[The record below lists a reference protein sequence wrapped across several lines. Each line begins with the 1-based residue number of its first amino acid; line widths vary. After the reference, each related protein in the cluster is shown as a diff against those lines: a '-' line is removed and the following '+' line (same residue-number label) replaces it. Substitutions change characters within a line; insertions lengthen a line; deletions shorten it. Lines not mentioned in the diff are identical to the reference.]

1 MAAES
6 AILTQIRLALAQHLK
21 KDPGRVLPEH
31 TLRDDLGLD
40 SLSTLEL
47 LFKLEEAFDMEIP
60 NEDLP
65 RLSTVQS
72 VATYIEER
80 IAAGDGHVPAA
91 PGALAALASQ
101 AVVAAGPRTA
111 APAASKAAAAPP
123 PRPTPAPKAQTA
135 RRASAKPAPVARQAT
150 PAKATPAKATS
161 AKAAAKGGRPVS
173 KARRRP

>member
-1 MAAES
+1 VS
-6 AILTQIRLALAQHLK
+6 
-21 KDPGRVLPEH
+21 RVLPEH

-65 RLSTVQS
+65 RLTTVQS
-72 VATYIEER
+72 VATYIEQR
-80 IAAGDGHVPAA
+80 VAAGDGHVPAA

-101 AVVAAGPRTA
+101 AVAATSSRPTLPAASKPA
-111 APAASKAAAAPP
+111 APAAATSVSKS
-123 PRPTPAPKAQTA
+123 Q
-135 RRASAKPAPVARQAT
+135 SAKPATTKSA
-150 PAKATPAKATS
+150 PAVRRAAPPKA
-161 AKAAAKGGRPVS
+161 AAAKGGARTAS